1 MSAESTSSVEV
12 DRVVIKGDDV
22 PARFSCKKVH
32 CFTVGELIF
41 VIDIYRR
48 CPGLGRFIVDS
59 ELNASSE
66 KMPPSMVDSQL
77 LRPVYVDMYSF
88 EVGTEEHS
96 TPWLNNNDNESQVP
110 E

>member
-1 MSAESTSSVEV
+1 MSAESTLSVEV
-12 DRVVIKGDDV
+12 DRVVIIGDDV
-22 PARFSCKKVH
+22 PARFRCKKCIVSLS
-32 CFTVGELIF
+32 VNLSF

-59 ELNASSE
+59 ELNTSSE

-96 TPWLNNNDNESQVP
+96 TPWLNNNDNESHVP